1 MAYRETAGPFCAVK
15 ATEKS
20 RMPAEAIES
29 ASCVQKEPQP
39 TFRQESAARKR
50 ALRAASEKTE
60 AGGGVSLLLGEG
72 LKLLPPPLLLLP
84 PEEEEEGNGA

>member
-1 MAYRETAGPFCAVK
+1 
-15 ATEKS
+15 
-20 RMPAEAIES
+20 MPAEAIDS

-39 TFRQESAARKR
+39 TLRQESAARKR

-60 AGGGVSLLLGEG
+60 AGGGVSLLGEG
-72 LKLLPPPLLLLP
+72 LKLPPPPPLLLP